1 VNEFTTVFGAV
12 LPVLGLMVVGFLLR
26 RLCWLTAEADQSL
39 LRICVNVLLPA
50 LIFENVL
57 GNAALRRPENLF
69 LPPIVGVVTT
79 VVAIGIAWHA
89 ARLAG
94 LTEPRARRTF
104 ALTTGLHN
112 YAYIPLPLCLML
124 FDPGTVGVLLV
135 HNVGVEITLWTVGI
149 TVLSGQSLIGSWRRA
164 INPPLI
170 ALALALL
177 LNFLGMCFTP
187 PAAAQVPAKMF
198 LTMIHWLSQSAI
210 PLALMMIGAIM
221 ADHLPELRGGQLFRV
236 AGLAIVIRL
245 GLMPLLFLLLAKYL
259 PCSVELKR
267 VIVVQG
273 AMASAVLPIALTKH
287 YGGDPRIALQVVLG
301 TTVVG
306 LVTIPFWIH
315 FAGKI
320 CGIW

>member
-1 VNEFTTVFGAV
+1 MNEFTTVFGAV

-259 PCSVELKR
+259 PCSLELKR

>member
-12 LPVLGLMVVGFLLR
+12 LPVLGLMVIGFLLR

>member
-1 VNEFTTVFGAV
+1 MNEFTTVFGAV

>member
-1 VNEFTTVFGAV
+1 MATRLGPPADAV
-12 LPVLGLMVVGFLLR
+12 ELLH
-26 RLCWLTAEADQSL
+26 DGQ
-39 LRICVNVLLPA
+39 RIL
-50 LIFENVL
+50 
-57 GNAALRRPENLF
+57 
-69 LPPIVGVVTT
+69 
-79 VVAIGIAWHA
+79 
-89 ARLAG
+89 
-94 LTEPRARRTF
+94 ARR
-104 ALTTGLHN
+104 GE
-112 YAYIPLPLCLML
+112 P
-124 FDPGTVGVLLV
+124 
-135 HNVGVEITLWTVGI
+135 
-149 TVLSGQSLIGSWRRA
+149 
-164 INPPLI
+164 
-170 ALALALL
+170 LALALL
-177 LNFLGMCFTP
+177 LNLLGTCFTP
-187 PAAAQVPAKMF
+187 PAAAFIPAKMF
-198 LTMIHWLSQSAI
+198 LTMVHWLAQSAI

-236 AGLAIVIRL
+236 AGLAIVMRL

>member
-1 VNEFTTVFGAV
+1 MNEFTTVFGAV

-287 YGGDPRIALQVVLG
+287 YGGDARIALQVVLG